1 VTCCSIPCA
10 DTNRFFSRLA
20 GLHRWRFRVFGFEKT
35 QQQLIDG
42 IQQAG
47 SNAADLLEIGCGVGY
62 LHQALLQAG
71 ARTATGVDLSE
82 RMLVEA
88 RQLAQ
93 ATGLGKRTE
102 YLQGDF
108 VGLADVITHADI
120 TIMDKVV
127 CCYPEPEQLLNAALD
142 KTRHMLALTY
152 PRDRLS
158 VRLWV
163 AIAAFFLKRFGS
175 EFRPFVHSPADIERW
190 ITAREFHRQTRV
202 TTPAWITEIY
212 TRTP

>member
-1 VTCCSIPCA
+1 MTCCSIPCA

-42 IQQAG
+42 IQQAVCN
-47 SNAADLLEIGCGVGY
+47 SADLLEVGCGVGY
-62 LHQALLQAG
+62 LHQALLKAG
-71 ARTATGVDLSE
+71 ARTAVGVDLSE

-88 RQLAQ
+88 RQLART
-93 ATGLGKRTE
+93 TGLGERTE

-108 VGLADVITHADI
+108 VGLVDAIPQADI

-127 CCYPEPEQLLNAALD
+127 CCYPEPGQLLNAALD
-142 KTRHMLALTY
+142 KTRRMLALTY
-152 PRDRLS
+152 PRDRLP

-175 EFRPFVHSPADIERW
+175 DFRPFVHSPADIEHW
-190 ITAREFHRQTRV
+190 ITSRGFHRHTRV
-202 TTPAWITEIY
+202 TTPAWLTEIY